1 MEFSQPILL
10 IDIINENNQQKFRLT
25 EQAEDLLMS
34 LSSKIISVI
43 GIAGPQRTGKSF
55 LCNTLIN
62 KMDGFQIGNSTLPCT
77 KGIWIWGQPLII
89 DDQAIIIV
97 DTEGLHSVFR
107 DKQLDSIILG
117 ITLLLC
123 SVFVYNNFG
132 VIDEKQLGELAA
144 VIEMTK
150 WVKDGNVIPYFLW
163 CLRDFV
169 LDTKGYD
176 DSDDYMEHVLSTKDY
191 DVKSDKYKMRK
202 SFLEFFKERGCL
214 FFVRPLNDEKKIR
227 EIEKQDFEDLRPEF
241 REAVDVFKQRVH
253 HFLKPKR
260 YNNKV
265 LNGATFCM
273 LIKEILDSF
282 NNKRVPEIKSS
293 IERVLQMEKRELVS
307 YMKKFI
313 DKFFIDQI
321 NEDNFVEKGVKAIIK
336 IVEDECKKKQNSEIA
351 GELVSELIKYFF
363 EKLKKEKKG
372 LFSKKLNEMN
382 EDLESLIFQ
391 SEEKIENYTEKL
403 TEIIEKHKLT
413 NKEVPM
419 DFLKKKIIDRI
430 IKKFLI
436 ENNKI
441 KESFKN
447 ELEEKEKDIEAE
459 KIKKDNLNSH
469 MEEQKQRVSEYTK
482 KIEHYQNMLKLKNE
496 EISDLREINNN
507 EKALLNQL
515 SSYKEKILEL
525 EKQTQDL
532 KKGKKYSVNNLR
544 QSIMNESVL
553 DQING
558 GNMTKDVS
566 ENLKAYF
573 DYLKDE
579 VLKENDFY
587 IKKVDMLE
595 LENNELKL
603 EIVETAEKD
612 KKIERLQTD
621 LKKARS
627 INTDAN
633 QLSQETALYIAE
645 NRRLTAEKMNFHYVI
660 KEVIKAAKKKKAKV
674 KNALSLL
681 NDEDEQEVI
690 KILKELKVKF

>member
-660 KEVIKAAKKKKAKV
+660 KEVIKAAKKKK
-674 KNALSLL
+674 S
-681 NDEDEQEVI
+681 QS
-690 KILKELKVKF
+690 